1 MVFWNYRRWVV
12 IFPGLLYLAHVC
24 EYDKLPSIYFV
35 WNPLSL
41 AISIPLL
48 LTTVQSGQ
56 PFSSPP
62 RSQIIYYSLHFSFNL
77 VLTILICLRI
87 FMMRHKA
94 VKVLGKLQAS
104 FYVSLVTLC
113 VESGAFFTIWSMV
126 YLICFL
132 RNSWVQDVFLQ
143 PYSYILVSYCLFS
156 QTWWSSDWLIFQG
169 NYQNTYSHENGSR
182 SRLVQGH
189 HLSNHGW
196 RTRLADFFNENHPS
210 WSFRTVRLTAIYIG
224 ENYRR
229 FSWQLLQE
237 LKDLMTSSIPCPW
250 QFLKMYF
257 CQGIIPCTCTMHMI
271 VWAGSQMSLEGK
283 LCFITLFRILCK

>member
-1 MVFWNYRRWVV
+1 MINFRKFTLSETPYQ
-12 IFPGLLYLAHVC
+12 
-24 EYDKLPSIYFV
+24 
-35 WNPLSL
+35 SL

-48 LTTVQSGQ
+48 ITTVQSGQ

-62 RSQIIYYSLHFSFNL
+62 RSQIIYYSLYFSFNL

-104 FYVSLVTLC
+104 FYVSLITLC

-156 QTWWSSDWLIFQG
+156 QT
-169 NYQNTYSHENGSR
+169 
-182 SRLVQGH
+182 
-189 HLSNHGW
+189 
-196 RTRLADFFNENHPS
+196 
-210 WSFRTVRLTAIYIG
+210 
-224 ENYRR
+224 
-229 FSWQLLQE
+229 
-237 LKDLMTSSIPCPW
+237 
-250 QFLKMYF
+250 
-257 CQGIIPCTCTMHMI
+257 
-271 VWAGSQMSLEGK
+271 
-283 LCFITLFRILCK
+283 